1 MLAVKFK
8 KIWGP
13 KCKKTY
19 TKQTVLN
26 CKSTMNAKLQTGAK
40 TRYYNAVAVELHSE
54 PNRNYNRHLT
64 KP

>member
-1 MLAVKFK
+1 MNVFTEKVPNK
-8 KIWGP
+8 
-13 KCKKTY
+13 
-19 TKQTVLN
+19 VLN
-26 CKSTMNAKLQTGAK
+26 ASTMNAKLQTGAK